1 MGQISWIAAKL
12 HLGLIVSALNPQY
25 FISIKLMAKIL
36 VVDDNIDLADNVKT
50 WLQMEQHTVDV
61 CNDGLAGLE
70 YLRTYQYDVIILD
83 WAMPKMTGIEVLKQY
98 RSLKGV
104 TPVLMLTGRR
114 SIDDKEEGLDAGAD
128 DYLTKPFE
136 MREVSARVR
145 ALLRRPQAQPTNTL
159 TVSNV
164 TLDKEMRKVSK
175 NGSELRL
182 MPKDFAI
189 LELLMTYPNKVF
201 SAESLI
207 ERIWSSDTD
216 ASPEVVR
223 KHINRI
229 RTQIDTEGKPSLI
242 RTVHGVGYAL
252 EPPQG

>member
-1 MGQISWIAAKL
+1 
-12 HLGLIVSALNPQY
+12 
-25 FISIKLMAKIL
+25 MAKIL
-36 VVDDNIDLADNVKT
+36 IVDDNVDIADNVKT
-50 WLQMEQHTVDV
+50 WLEMEQHSVDV
-61 CNDGLAGLE
+61 CNDGLSGLE
-70 YLRTYQYDVIILD
+70 YLRTYQYDMIILD
-83 WAMPKMTGIEVLKQY
+83 WAMPKMTGIEVLKQF

-114 SIDDKEEGLDAGAD
+114 SIDDKEEGLDSGAD

-145 ALLRRPQAQPTNTL
+145 ALLRRPQGQPGNAI
-159 TVSNV
+159 TVGDIV
-164 TLDKEMRKVSK
+164 LDKEIRKVTK
-175 NGSELRL
+175 VGTELKL

-201 SAESLI
+201 SAETLI
-207 ERIWSSDTD
+207 ERLWSSDTD

-229 RTQIDTEGKPSLI
+229 RTQVDSEGKPSLI

-252 EPPQG
+252 EPPH